1 MLSWHKKC
9 GNEWSDC
16 QPITKWVWWECDKN
30 RTLMLKYHEKWK
42 KVNNLNWAR
51 YMIYEHQTDFV
62 VIKLLI
68 FQWVKAF
75 KVLHFYFAKKGKKL
89 KSISWTI

>member
-1 MLSWHKKC
+1 
-9 GNEWSDC
+9 
-16 QPITKWVWWECDKN
+16 
-30 RTLMLKYHEKWK
+30 
-42 KVNNLNWAR
+42 
-51 YMIYEHQTDFV
+51 MIYEHQTDFV

-89 KSISWTI
+89 KSIS